1 MEDLIELGETKLKS
15 GKLFMDLGSLLERIL
30 KLKTLKVIYLK
41 WNGLIKVEKKM
52 KFPEV
57 DKIDFFSKDIALKK
71 FIQRNQSLF
80 LHLRKKYF
88 KINFKNRL
96 VIN

>member
-1 MEDLIELGETKLKS
+1 MEWPYKS
-15 GKLFMDLGSLLERIL
+15 G
-30 KLKTLKVIYLK
+30 
-41 WNGLIKVEKKM
+41 KKM

-80 LHLRKKYF
+80 LHLRKNTSKSNL
-88 KINFKNRL
+88 KID
-96 VIN
+96 